1 MKSEKIKEDRKT
13 DKSFIKITITKKII
27 FLYVLLSLLT
37 VFFTSVFSFIFF
49 IKSIDT
55 NIKIID
61 TNKNL
66 IKNKLESIFKLKE
79 KVEGSNKLEIP
90 NLSELEPNT
99 NKMNQESPFI
109 HILQDYPN
117 YSFKFENIEGALEY
131 KEDSKL
137 VYDNLKEKYFI
148 EVTRQINFEENLPFK
163 NLKLSVKFS
172 IYGIILKSL
181 LLASLI
187 TLLILVPIILI
198 FSRTIINPILNI
210 SRGAREIA
218 SGNLGVKVK
227 TTLTD
232 ELGELAKSFNYMSK
246 ELHKMKKIRNDL
258 LAVISHELRSPLGR
272 IKGYT
277 ELLNDLKLGKK
288 EKLGYFE
295 SILGEIDFLNRMI
308 NEIIE
313 ISRLELNKEQLFK
326 ENIDLSKLLEDL
338 KKEFERIVRINKN
351 TEFIFDYEKNLF
363 CYIDLEKISRVL
375 KNVIDNSMKAQATK
389 IYIFAFKEN
398 NIIKIKI
405 IDNGTGIPEDQLE
418 IVFEKFYRVDKSR
431 DRNTGGFGLGLAIC
445 KGIINEHQ
453 GNIYFVKKDQGAELH
468 IELPFSGEHT
478 GNSELF

>member
-1 MKSEKIKEDRKT
+1 LKSEKINQE
-13 DKSFIKITITKKII
+13 KSNINPFFKITITKKII

-49 IKSIDT
+49 IRFIDT

-79 KVEGSNKLEIP
+79 KIEGSNKFEIP
-90 NLSELEPNT
+90 NLSELEQKDD
-99 NKMNQESPFI
+99 KMSNNSPLI

-137 VYDNLKEKYFI
+137 VFDNLKGKYFI

-187 TLLILVPIILI
+187 TLLILIPIILI

-227 TTLTD
+227 TTLSD

-326 ENIDLSKLLEDL
+326 ENIDLSTLLEEL
-338 KKEFERIVRINKN
+338 KKEFERVVKINKN
-351 TEFIFDYEKNLF
+351 IEFIFDYEEKLF
-363 CYIDLEKISRVL
+363 CYVDIEKMRRVL
-375 KNVIDNSMKAQATK
+375 KNVIDNSIKAKATK

-398 NIIKIKI
+398 NIIKIKF
-405 IDNGTGIPEDQLE
+405 IDNGIGIPEDQLE

-431 DRNTGGFGLGLAIC
+431 DRATGGFGLGLAIC
-445 KGIINEHQ
+445 KGIITEHQ

-468 IELPFSGEHT
+468 IELPLLIEQA

>member
-1 MKSEKIKEDRKT
+1 LKSEKIKQEKNINT
-13 DKSFIKITITKKII
+13 SFFKITVTKKIV

-49 IKSIDT
+49 IRFIDT

-79 KVEGSNKLEIP
+79 KIEGSNKFEIP
-90 NLSELEPNT
+90 NFSELDQKD
-99 NKMNQESPFI
+99 NKITQDSPLI

-117 YSFKFENIEGALEY
+117 YSFKFENIEGSLEY

-137 VYDNLKEKYFI
+137 VYDNFKGKYYI

-187 TLLILVPIILI
+187 TLLILIPVILI
-198 FSRTIINPILNI
+198 FSRTIINPILNV

-227 TTLTD
+227 TTLND

-295 SILGEIDFLNRMI
+295 SILGEIDFLNKMI

-313 ISRLELNKEQLFK
+313 ISRLELNKEQLNK
-326 ENIDLSKLLEDL
+326 ENTDISKLLEEI
-338 KKEFERIVRINKN
+338 KKELEKAVKINKN
-351 TEFIFDYEKNLF
+351 IEFIFDYEENLF
-363 CYIDLEKISRVL
+363 CFIDIEKMRRVL
-375 KNVIDNSMKAQATK
+375 KNVIDNSIKAQAAK
-389 IYIFAFKEN
+389 IYIFASKEN

-405 IDNGTGIPEDQLE
+405 IDNGIGITEDQLE

-431 DRNTGGFGLGLAIC
+431 DRTTGGFGLGLAIC

-453 GNIYFVKKDQGAELH
+453 GSIYFVKRDQGAELH
-468 IELPFSGEHT
+468 IELPLIIEQAGS
-478 GNSELF
+478 NELF